1 MRQFKAIFALLR
13 SLVCCV
19 IIATKSG
26 WPSTPPLEGIDS
38 ADRSW
43 QELCIFFP
51 PLPVFVLPLVMWS
64 SKTLCLW
71 EYITWNC
78 IYIHLI
84 LLYENI
90 LPTSVAWVMS
100 AHFLVLILLWLNA
113 LGHLNRWSHGGCAV
127 GQWFPSWSS
136 GVLLQELNSSTKC
149 KTSSMS

>member
-1 MRQFKAIFALLR
+1 MRLFRAIFALLR
-13 SLVCCV
+13 SLVCCA

-90 LPTSVAWVMS
+90 LPMSVAWVIS
-100 AHFLVLILLWLNA
+100 AHFFSLNI
-113 LGHLNRWSHGGCAV
+113 AV
-127 GQWFPSWSS
+127 IECSGSPEQMIPWWMCSRAVISQLELWSS
-136 GVLLQELNSSTKC
+136 PAGIKQLHQ
-149 KTSSMS
+149 M